1 MHLTNSR
8 WRSIPEASHSIAI
21 LIGGVTL
28 LRLLL
33 AAVLPLLPQEAYYW
47 SWSRHLDWSYFDHPP
62 LTTYSIAITTAV
74 FGQTSFAI
82 KAAAVLWSLG
92 WNLMWARLIL
102 DMYADRRLAFWS
114 LAALNLSLLYEAYGV
129 GPTPDAPLLFAWV
142 ATIWSVWRL
151 SESGDGRWW
160 FAAGAFMG
168 LSWLGKYAGVLLLPV
183 VLLYLLSSREQRH
196 WLLKP
201 QSYLAVLLA
210 GLIFMPAIY
219 WNSQHAWVSF
229 AFQSSRRLGELGGL
243 KPRYFLGLVASQFLL
258 LTPYLFVMAMAVLG
272 RGARAAFAGKLDD
285 RGRLLLLSAAI
296 PIVLFT
302 FISFRSLV
310 KVNWL
315 VPAFWSLVIL
325 GVRDLLAREDG
336 QKRLLR
342 GLASS
347 AAVLLIAGVV
357 LTVPNFPLAGDMNNW
372 SGIDRA
378 AARVDQ
384 ISGALR
390 AEGTETFVFSPN
402 YKISSLL
409 RFYLPGQPRTY
420 AEDIYGEAA
429 LQFDYFPLTTQLKG
443 ATGLFVSDQAWS
455 PLDNE
460 RLKSS
465 FDRIEFVDVIEAK
478 AFGKVARRIAIYR
491 GINYKGHP
499 RWRAATE

>member
-1 MHLTNSR
+1 MHLTNNR
-8 WRSIPEASHSIAI
+8 WRSIPEARHSIAI

-74 FGQTSFAI
+74 FGQTAFAI

-92 WNLMWARLIL
+92 WNLMWVRLIL

-201 QSYLAVLLA
+201 QPYLAVLLA

-272 RGARAAFAGKLDD
+272 RGARAALAGKLDD
-285 RGRLLLLSAAI
+285 RGRLLLLSGAI

-325 GVRDLLAREDG
+325 GVQHLLAREDG

-384 ISGALR
+384 IGGALR

-465 FDRIEFVDVIEAK
+465 FDRIELVDVIEAK